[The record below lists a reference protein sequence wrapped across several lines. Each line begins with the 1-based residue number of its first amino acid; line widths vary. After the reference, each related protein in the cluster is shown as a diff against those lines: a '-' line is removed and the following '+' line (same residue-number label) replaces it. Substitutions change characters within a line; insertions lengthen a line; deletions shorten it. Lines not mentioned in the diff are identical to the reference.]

1 MKNQNAR
8 RGFTLIEL
16 LVVVLIIG
24 ILAAVAVP
32 QYKKAVYKSRYAT
45 LKNLVKSIAAA
56 QEVYYL
62 ANDSYSTDFAA
73 LDVDLPNSTV
83 THEYEEN
90 VTDIEAEEKRHRYYA
105 WGGCYLGSS
114 GYEVV
119 CRSADISMEYSM
131 ILLHHPSAAG
141 QRRCTIRPPL
151 DENSIQAKICQ
162 PETGDP
168 PHGTSYI
175 YFVY

>member
-32 QYKKAVYKSRYAT
+32 QYQKAVYKSRYAT

-62 ANDSYSTDFAA
+62 ANDSYATDLSA

-83 THEYEEN
+83 TPEYEEGAD
-90 VTDIEAEEKRHRYYA
+90 VEDLQKRWRYYT
-105 WGGCYLGSS
+105 WGGCYVAPNG
-114 GYEVV
+114 VTV
-119 CRSADISMEYSM
+119 TCKNDDISMEYSM

-141 QRRCTIRPPL
+141 ERRCTIRPPL

-162 PETGDP
+162 QETGDT